1 MRILLVD
8 DDELLTDIIVK
19 HLNEQNYTVDIA
31 NSGETCLEFAALLS
45 YDLILLDVMLPD
57 TDGRDLCKTLRH
69 QKHEMPILMLTT
81 RNTSQ
86 DKVEGLDSGADDYL
100 VKPLDIDE
108 FMARIR
114 ALLRRDF
121 KPQAPILEWEKLQ
134 LMPSSCEVTYAAEKL
149 ELTPKEYSILELF
162 LRNTD
167 RIHTL
172 DSIIDNAWS
181 FEDPPS
187 VDAVRTHIKG
197 LRQKL
202 KQKGAPKDFIATIY
216 GFGYRLKLIDTE
228 TQVLPKPEMD
238 AEESESTHT
247 ELSPVIASLWAKN
260 LDRVCDRIQHLTHLV
275 PAIQNQHL
283 THTQYKEGLSIA
295 HKLAGSLGCYGFR
308 DGSAIA
314 LELEQLLKEQ
324 ASNLAAQTDEIT
336 HLVQRL
342 YAALNLE
349 PDIEFL
355 AGGQPTLLVIS
366 QSQKFVDE
374 LQTLAPNYSLKIHC
388 IQARSQLEAHLQ
400 NTYLDAVLFDLEDLT
415 EVVSMLNDYSA
426 NLAKLSVFLLMYSG
440 SLQDRLKLVHHGVN
454 QVFPSSTTAEHLLT
468 DIRQVIHSCGSNAT
482 VLIVDDD
489 PHLLSL
495 LKERLCP
502 WGFKVVTLDDATHFW
517 LTLEQQ
523 HPDLVILDIN
533 MPQIDG
539 LDLCQVMRADAN
551 WKHLPV
557 LFLTAQGDEQ
567 IQNRAFLVG
576 ADDFIQKPVET
587 RSLVNR
593 IQNRLR

>member
-19 HLNEQNYTVDIA
+19 HLKEQHYTVDIA
-31 NSGETCLEFAALLS
+31 SSGETCLEFAALLS

-57 TDGRDLCKTLRH
+57 IDGRDLCKTLRH

-86 DKVEGLDSGADDYL
+86 DKIEGLDSGADDYL

-108 FMARIR
+108 LMAHIR

-134 LMPSSCEVTYAAEKL
+134 LMPSACEVTYAGEKL

-197 LRQKL
+197 LRHKL
-202 KQKGAPKDFIATIY
+202 KQKGAPKDFIATVY
-216 GFGYRLKLIDTE
+216 GFGYRLKPMDTATQTLETE
-228 TQVLPKPEMD
+228 TVAEPPK
-238 AEESESTHT
+238 STLVNLSSIT
-247 ELSPVIASLWAKN
+247 ETLWAKN
-260 LDRVCDRIQHLTHLV
+260 QDQVCDRIQYLTHLV

-283 THTQYKEGLSIA
+283 TSEQYQEGLSIA

-324 ASNLAAQTDEIT
+324 ASNLAVQTDKIT

-349 PDIEFL
+349 PDIDRL
-355 AGGQPTLLVIS
+355 AGGQPTLLVMS

-374 LQTLAPNYSLKIHC
+374 LQTLAPNYSLTIHC
-388 IQARSQLEAHLQ
+388 IQAPSQLEAHLK
-400 NTYLDAVLFDLEDLT
+400 NTDLDAVLFDLEDLT
-415 EVVSMLNDYSA
+415 QVVSMLNDYSA

-440 SLQDRLKLVHHGVN
+440 SLQDRLKLVQHGVN

-468 DIRQVIHSCGSNAT
+468 DIRQVIHSSGSNAT

-489 PHLLSL
+489 SHLLSL

-502 WGFKVVTLDDATHFW
+502 WGFKVVTLDDATRFW

-533 MPQIDG
+533 MPKIDG
-539 LDLCQVMRADAN
+539 LDLCQVMRADAH

-587 RSLVNR
+587 RNLVNR